1 RKPITVEVWNSNA
14 VKDQFMGQVVLTA
27 DLNDKSGPQKLQL
40 RKRGSQAANEMP
52 GTVTLRVVSARELTA
67 M

>member
-1 RKPITVEVWNSNA
+1 MFLQVWNSNS

-27 DLNDKSGPQKLQL
+27 DLNDRSEPQKLQL
-40 RKRGSQAANEMP
+40 RKRGSQAADEMP
-52 GTVTLRVVSARELTA
+52 GTIALRVVSARDLTA